1 MIDITSV
8 IAAAAAAAATAT
20 ISAATAAPASV
31 ATASTTPVRIR
42 SAASVYF
49 IIVYH
54 IMPLESVLNGARLRR
69 LTLGF
74 RN

>member
-8 IAAAAAAAATAT
+8 IAAAAATAT

-31 ATASTTPVRIR
+31 AAASTTPARIR

-54 IMPLESVLNGARLRR
+54 IMRLESLLNGARLRR